1 MKKAVCPGSFDPVT
15 NGHIDIIKRAA
26 ELFDEVTVLVVTNP
40 DKKCVFSPEE
50 RCDLIRKSTENIE
63 GIKVD
68 SFSGLLADYV
78 KKNGINAIV
87 KGIRSSSDF
96 EYEFQ
101 MALANRSLAPDAE
114 TVFITASAAEGTVVE
129 QRAFAEVMQVIFH
142 QQITLDLG
150 VHQRLR
156 HIALPDK
163 RILIAAV
170 TDTAA
175 HRQRTG
181 ISSGGQNRQ

>member
-1 MKKAVCPGSFDPVT
+1 MKKAVCPGSFDPIT

-50 RCDLIRKSTENIE
+50 RCSLIEKAIE
-63 GIKVD
+63 GIENVKVD

-78 KKNGINAIV
+78 KRNGMSAIV

-101 MALANRSLAPDAE
+101 MALANRSLAPNAE
-114 TVFITASAAEGTVVE
+114 TVFITADPQNMYVSSSLI
-129 QRAFAEVMQVIFH
+129 R
-142 QQITLDLG
+142 QIAGFGGDVSDFVPKNIVLE
-150 VHQRLR
+150 
-156 HIALPDK
+156 IEK
-163 RILIAAV
+163 RPK
-170 TDTAA
+170 
-175 HRQRTG
+175 
-181 ISSGGQNRQ
+181 

>member
-1 MKKAVCPGSFDPVT
+1 MKKAVCPGSFDPIT
-15 NGHIDIIKRAA
+15 NGHVDIIRRAA

-50 RCDLIRKSTENIE
+50 RCELISKAVEGIE

-78 KKNGINAIV
+78 KKNKISAIV

-114 TVFITASAAEGTVVE
+114 TVFITADPSNMYVSSSLI
-129 QRAFAEVMQVIFH
+129 R
-142 QQITLDLG
+142 QIAGFGGD
-150 VHQRLR
+150 VSDFVPKNIVSEIEKRLR
-156 HIALPDK
+156 
-163 RILIAAV
+163 
-170 TDTAA
+170 
-175 HRQRTG
+175 
-181 ISSGGQNRQ
+181 

>member
-1 MKKAVCPGSFDPVT
+1 MKKAVCPGSFDPIT

-50 RCDLIRKSTENIE
+50 RCWLIKKAIE
-63 GIKVD
+63 GINGVKVD

-78 KKNGINAIV
+78 KQNGISAIV

-101 MALANRSLAPDAE
+101 MALANRSLAPNAE
-114 TVFITASAAEGTVVE
+114 TVFITADPQNMYVSSSLIR
-129 QRAFAEVMQVIFH
+129 Q
-142 QQITLDLG
+142 
-150 VHQRLR
+150 
-156 HIALPDK
+156 
-163 RILIAAV
+163 IAAF
-170 TDTAA
+170 
-175 HRQRTG
+175 
-181 ISSGGQNRQ
+181 GGNVSDFVPKNIVEEIEKRLK

>member
-1 MKKAVCPGSFDPVT
+1 MKKAVCPGSFDPIT
-15 NGHIDIIKRAA
+15 NGHVDIIKRAA

-50 RCDLIRKSTENIE
+50 RCELISKAVEGIG

-78 KKNGINAIV
+78 KKNKISAIV

-114 TVFITASAAEGTVVE
+114 TVFITADPSNMYVSSSLI
-129 QRAFAEVMQVIFH
+129 R
-142 QQITLDLG
+142 QIAGFGGD
-150 VHQRLR
+150 VSDFVPKNIVPEIEKRL
-156 HIALPDK
+156 K
-163 RILIAAV
+163 
-170 TDTAA
+170 
-175 HRQRTG
+175 
-181 ISSGGQNRQ
+181 

>member
-50 RCDLIRKSTENIE
+50 RCDLIRKATEDIG

-101 MALANRSLAPDAE
+101 MALANRSLAPNAE
-114 TVFITASAAEGTVVE
+114 TVFITADPQNMYVSSSLIR
-129 QRAFAEVMQVIFH
+129 Q
-142 QQITLDLG
+142 
-150 VHQRLR
+150 
-156 HIALPDK
+156 IALFGGDVSDFVPKNIVEEIEK
-163 RILIAAV
+163 RLK
-170 TDTAA
+170 
-175 HRQRTG
+175 
-181 ISSGGQNRQ
+181 

>member
-1 MKKAVCPGSFDPVT
+1 MKKAVCPGSFDPIT

-50 RCDLIRKSTENIE
+50 RCLLIEKAVEGIE
-63 GIKVD
+63 GVKVD

-78 KKNGINAIV
+78 KQNGISAIV

-101 MALANRSLAPDAE
+101 MALANRSLAPNAE
-114 TVFITASAAEGTVVE
+114 TVFITADPQNMYVSSSLIR
-129 QRAFAEVMQVIFH
+129 Q
-142 QQITLDLG
+142 
-150 VHQRLR
+150 
-156 HIALPDK
+156 
-163 RILIAAV
+163 IAAF
-170 TDTAA
+170 
-175 HRQRTG
+175 
-181 ISSGGQNRQ
+181 GGNVSDFVPKNIVEEIEKRLK

>member
-1 MKKAVCPGSFDPVT
+1 MKKAVCPGSFDPIT
-15 NGHIDIIKRAA
+15 NGHVDIIRRAA

-50 RCDLIRKSTENIE
+50 RCELISKAVEGIE

-78 KKNGINAIV
+78 KKNKISAIV

-114 TVFITASAAEGTVVE
+114 TVFITADPQNMYVSSSLIR
-129 QRAFAEVMQVIFH
+129 Q
-142 QQITLDLG
+142 
-150 VHQRLR
+150 
-156 HIALPDK
+156 
-163 RILIAAV
+163 IAAF
-170 TDTAA
+170 
-175 HRQRTG
+175 
-181 ISSGGQNRQ
+181 GGDVSDFVPKNIVSEIEKRLK

>member
-1 MKKAVCPGSFDPVT
+1 MKKAVCPGSFDPIT

-26 ELFDEVTVLVVTNP
+26 SLFDEVTVLVVTNP

-50 RCDLIRKSTENIE
+50 RCELISKAVEGIE

-78 KKNGINAIV
+78 KKNKISAIV

-114 TVFITASAAEGTVVE
+114 TVFITADPSNMYVSSSLI
-129 QRAFAEVMQVIFH
+129 R
-142 QQITLDLG
+142 QIAGFGGD
-150 VHQRLR
+150 VSDFVPKNIVSEIEKRL
-156 HIALPDK
+156 K
-163 RILIAAV
+163 
-170 TDTAA
+170 
-175 HRQRTG
+175 
-181 ISSGGQNRQ
+181 